1 MKEKI
6 VVQELKEALI
16 LIENSTTHPVVQKKL
31 TDFGITPKVLKEG
44 KALAEQLTT
53 FQRQVK
59 TLYGYQYEATK
70 TLNADYVAL
79 KGVYEQHLT
88 LARLAC
94 KDQPGLQSSLG
105 LKGARAH
112 RRAEWTEQ
120 VANFYDKLTQQP
132 QIVERFGVTLA
143 ELEQAQAMVAAFE
156 EVQRTQTQKKGE
168 AQRNTRQRN
177 EARKKLQK
185 WVKGF
190 KNIAQLALQED
201 EELLE
206 TLGIIVPNH

>member
-53 FQRQVK
+53 SQRQVK

-120 VANFYDKLTQQP
+120 VANFYHKLTQQP

-168 AQRNTRQRN
+168 AQHPPA
-177 EARKKLQK
+177 E
-185 WVKGF
+185 
-190 KNIAQLALQED
+190 
-201 EELLE
+201 
-206 TLGIIVPNH
+206 